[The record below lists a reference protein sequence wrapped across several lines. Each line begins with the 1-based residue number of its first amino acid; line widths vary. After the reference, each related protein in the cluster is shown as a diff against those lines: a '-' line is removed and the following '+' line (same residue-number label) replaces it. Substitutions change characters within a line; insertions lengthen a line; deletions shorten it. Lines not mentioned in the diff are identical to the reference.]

1 MIMVKGIKLIIKE
14 STTFDLFFYDGI
26 VKRYDILSLSDK
38 FPQLNELK
46 NRSLFLKGHLM
57 GVGGVVW
64 NDELDV
70 SSETVYEEGI
80 DVTNEYDDTDIL
92 NIIIGYQIKEKRLQ
106 KEMSQEELAKKS
118 GIDQSDLSKMERGTL
133 NPSVKML
140 KKIAKGLGLK
150 LKLSFE

>member
-1 MIMVKGIKLIIKE
+1 
-14 STTFDLFFYDGI
+14 
-26 VKRYDILSLSDK
+26 
-38 FPQLNELK
+38 
-46 NRSLFLKGHLM
+46 M
-57 GVGGVVW
+57 GFGGVVW

-70 SSETVYEEGI
+70 SSEIVYEEGI
-80 DVTNEYDDTDIL
+80 DVTNEYDDSDIL

-133 NPSVKML
+133 YPSVKML
-140 KKIAKGLGLK
+140 KKIAKGIGLK

>member
-14 STTFDLFFYDGI
+14 STTFDLFFYDGT

-57 GVGGVVW
+57 GFGGVVW

-92 NIIIGYQIKEKRLQ
+92 NILIGYQIKEKRLQ

>member
-1 MIMVKGIKLIIKE
+1 MVKAIKLILKE
-14 STTFDLFFYDGI
+14 NTIFDLFFYDGT

-46 NRSLFLKGHLM
+46 DRELFLKGHLL
-57 GVGGVVW
+57 GWGGVVW
-64 NDELDV
+64 NDDLDV
-70 SSETVYEEGI
+70 SSETVYDDGK

-92 NIIIGYQIKEKRLQ
+92 NIVIGYQIKEKRLQ
-106 KEMSQEELAKKS
+106 KEMSQEELAKKA
-118 GIDQSDLSKMERGTL
+118 GIDQSDLSKIERGIL

>member
-1 MIMVKGIKLIIKE
+1 MVKAIKLILKE
-14 STTFDLFFYDGI
+14 KTTFDLFFYDGT

-46 NRSLFLKGHLM
+46 DRELFLKGHLL
-57 GVGGVVW
+57 GWGGIVW
-64 NDELDV
+64 NDDLDV
-70 SSETVYEEGI
+70 SSETVYVEGK

-92 NIIIGYQIKEKRLQ
+92 NIVIGYQIKEKRLQ
-106 KEMSQEELAKKS
+106 KEMSQEELAKKA
-118 GIDQSDLSKMERGTL
+118 GIDQSDLSKIERGTL

>member
-1 MIMVKGIKLIIKE
+1 MVKAIKLILKE
-14 STTFDLFFYDGI
+14 DTTFDLFFYDGT

-46 NRSLFLKGHLM
+46 DRELFLKGHLL
-57 GVGGVVW
+57 GWGGIVW
-64 NDELDV
+64 NDDLDV
-70 SSETVYEEGI
+70 SSETVYVEGK

-92 NIIIGYQIKEKRLQ
+92 NIVIGYQIKEKRLQ
-106 KEMSQEELAKKS
+106 KEMSQEELAKKA
-118 GIDQSDLSKMERGTL
+118 GIDQSDLSKIERGTL

-140 KKIAKGLGLK
+140 KKITKGLGLK

>member
-1 MIMVKGIKLIIKE
+1 MIMVKGIKLILKE
-14 STTFDLFFYDGI
+14 STTFDLFFYDGT

-57 GVGGVVW
+57 GFGGVVW
-64 NDELDV
+64 NDELAV

>member
-1 MIMVKGIKLIIKE
+1 MVKGIKLILKE
-14 STTFDLFFYDGI
+14 NTTFDLFFYDGT

-38 FPQLNELK
+38 FPQLNDLK
-46 NRSLFLKGHLM
+46 DRKLFLKGHLL
-57 GVGGVVW
+57 GWGGVVW
-64 NDELDV
+64 NDDLDV
-70 SSETVYEEGI
+70 SSETVYDDGK

-106 KEMSQEELAKKS
+106 KEMSQEELAKKA
-118 GIDQSDLSKMERGTL
+118 GIDQSDLSKIERGIL

>member
-1 MIMVKGIKLIIKE
+1 MIMVKGIKLILKE
-14 STTFDLFFYDGI
+14 STTFDLFFHDGT
-26 VKRYDILSLSDK
+26 VKRYDILSLSNK

-57 GVGGVVW
+57 GFGGVVW

-80 DVTNEYDDTDIL
+80 DVTNEYDDSDIL

>member
-1 MIMVKGIKLIIKE
+1 MIMVKGIKLILKE
-14 STTFDLFFYDGI
+14 STTFDLFFYDGT

-57 GVGGVVW
+57 GFGGVVW

-70 SSETVYEEGI
+70 SSKTVYEEGI
-80 DVTNEYDDTDIL
+80 DVSNEYDDSDIL